1 MWAAPIWSSSSQ
13 VRSLKLL
20 ELAQIGTPPS
30 KHPQQHSNATCSTAI
45 SHGLISGREAEW
57 ADDLS
62 RSWYPLEWFGS
73 TNYIYIYGG
82 CFSWRAG
89 GEPPSL
95 HPIQVGL
102 GGTKPLRFGSL
113 VGQRPEASTEAPKPC
128 LHPRGDCLTK
138 LRTQLPGEVPGRKKT
153 CKHTPI
159 TCTSDASPRHL
170 LLMKR

>member
-73 TNYIYIYGG
+73 TNYIYIYMVDVL
-82 CFSWRAG
+82 AG
-89 GEPPSL
+89 GRVESLQACIPYKWDLAEPSRCGLAHWSVKGLKHLPKPQSLASTHVVTVSPSCVPNCRAKFQAGKRHANTLPSL
-95 HPIQVGL
+95 AHPMPAQ
-102 GGTKPLRFGSL
+102 GT
-113 VGQRPEASTEAPKPC
+113 C
-128 LHPRGDCLTK
+128 C
-138 LRTQLPGEVPGRKKT
+138 
-153 CKHTPI
+153 
-159 TCTSDASPRHL
+159 
-170 LLMKR
+170 